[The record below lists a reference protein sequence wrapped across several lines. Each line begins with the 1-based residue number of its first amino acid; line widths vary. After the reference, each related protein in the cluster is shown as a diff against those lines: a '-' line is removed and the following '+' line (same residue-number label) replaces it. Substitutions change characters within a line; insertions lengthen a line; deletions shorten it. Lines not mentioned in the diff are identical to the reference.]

1 MRRHRDRGRG
11 TPGSRVPQSDLF
23 TLPRVASGLAG
34 TVWPALPEEARRS
47 LTDLL
52 ARLFL
57 EHEAGARRSGG
68 RHER

>member
-1 MRRHRDRGRG
+1 MRRHRTAPG
-11 TPGSRVPQSDLF
+11 TPRSRFPQSDLF
-23 TLPRVASGLAG
+23 ALPRVASGLAG

-68 RHER
+68 RR